1 MKKGFYFSLVVIIS
15 FCTLGMGGMGEGD
28 AITVP
33 EPEENYA
40 VTLIDQSDVSIDLE
54 KFSCDGLTCF
64 MGKLGRVELSIGFD
78 KINSVFFLLEDKDVK
93 AKINLKDGKVVELL
107 VDKKK
112 PCYGASSFADIRIEM
127 QDIKS
132 ITIHGKM
139 LKKVE

>member
-15 FCTLGMGGMGEGD
+15 FCTLGMGGIGEGD

-54 KFSCDGLTCF
+54 KFSCDGLTYLI
-64 MGKLGRVELSIGFD
+64 GKRGRIEISIGFD
-78 KINSVFFLLEDKDVK
+78 KINSVFFLLQDKDVK
-93 AKINLKDGKVVELL
+93 AKVNLKDGKVVELI

-112 PCYGASSFADIRIEM
+112 PCYGVSSFADIRIEI
-127 QDIKS
+127 QDIKR
-132 ITIHGKM
+132 ITIREKI
-139 LKKVE
+139 LKKDY

>member
-15 FCTLGMGGMGEGD
+15 FCTLGMGGIGEGD

-54 KFSCDGLTCF
+54 KFSCDGLTYLI
-64 MGKLGRVELSIGFD
+64 GKRGRIEISIGFD
-78 KINSVFFLLEDKDVK
+78 KINSVFFLLQDKDVK
-93 AKINLKDGKVVELL
+93 AKVNLKDGKVVELI

-112 PCYGASSFADIRIEM
+112 PCYGVSSFADIRIEI
-127 QDIKS
+127 QDIKR
-132 ITIHGKM
+132 ITIREKI
-139 LKKVE
+139 LKKD

>member
-1 MKKGFYFSLVVIIS
+1 MKKGFYFSLVVILS

-40 VTLIDQSDVSIDLE
+40 VTLIDQSDVSIDLK

-64 MGKLGRVELSIGFD
+64 MGKLGRVEISIDFD
-78 KINSVFFLLEDKDVK
+78 KINSVFFLLQDKDVK
-93 AKINLKDGKVVELL
+93 AKVDLKDGKVVELV
-107 VDKKK
+107 VDKRK
-112 PCYGASSFADIRIEM
+112 PCYGVSSFADIRIEM

-132 ITIHGKM
+132 ITIHKKI

>member
-1 MKKGFYFSLVVIIS
+1 MKKGFYFSLVVILS

-64 MGKLGRVELSIGFD
+64 IGKLGRVEISIGFD
-78 KINSVFFLLEDKDVK
+78 KINSVFFLLQDKDVK
-93 AKINLKDGKVVELL
+93 ARVNLKDGKIVEFI

-112 PCYGASSFADIRIEM
+112 PCYGVSSFADIRIET
-127 QDIKS
+127 QDIKR
-132 ITIHGKM
+132 ITIHRKIQ
-139 LKKVE
+139 KKVE

>member
-1 MKKGFYFSLVVIIS
+1 MKKGFYFGLVVILS
-15 FCTLGMGGMGEGD
+15 FCTLGMGGLGEGD

-64 MGKLGRVELSIGFD
+64 IGKLGRVEISIGFD
-78 KINSVFFLLEDKDVK
+78 KINSVFFLLQDKDVK
-93 AKINLKDGKVVELL
+93 ARVNLKDGKIVEFI

-112 PCYGASSFADIRIEM
+112 PCYGVSSFADIRIET
-127 QDIKS
+127 QDIKRL
-132 ITIHGKM
+132 TINRKIP
-139 LKKVE
+139 KKD